1 LIISANPAAETALG
15 VQSLAYRRY
24 TEALGPD
31 SALSRMLACC
41 LAEGRTFRREEIEYT
56 TPSSELR
63 QLGMTISPI
72 LRGSREVA
80 GALCLLSDLTELTL
94 LQKQIHMKENL
105 AALGELSA
113 GIAHEFKN
121 ALATISGYAQMIRSE
136 ARGELGEHAE
146 RILDQ
151 TRALT
156 HVVTEFLK
164 FARPLELADEEVP
177 VRAVV
182 ERVVAEVREAI
193 PQVEVTTE
201 GEFAEVSGDEGLLRQ
216 AILNLARNAAEAAS
230 GQPFG
235 GRVTLRG
242 AVDRS
247 AGHDVQRIS
256 IFDNGPGIPAQD
268 LPKIFLPFYTTKANG
283 TGLGLA
289 VVLKIVVQHGGG
301 IEARNQP
308 EGGAEFILW
317 LPLQRKLPQAVD
329 SAPAGIYTQGSIL
342 RP

>member
-1 LIISANPAAETALG
+1 
-15 VQSLAYRRY
+15 
-24 TEALGPD
+24 
-31 SALSRMLACC
+31 M
-41 LAEGRTFRREEIEYT
+41 
-56 TPSSELR
+56 
-63 QLGMTISPI
+63 
-72 LRGSREVA
+72 
-80 GALCLLSDLTELTL
+80 
-94 LQKQIHMKENL
+94 
-105 AALGELSA
+105 
-113 GIAHEFKN
+113 
-121 ALATISGYAQMIRSE
+121 
-136 ARGELGEHAE
+136 
-146 RILDQ
+146 
-151 TRALT
+151 
-156 HVVTEFLK
+156 K

-193 PQVEVTTE
+193 PQVEVITE

-247 AGHDVQRIS
+247 AGHGVQRIS

-329 SAPAGIYTQGSIL
+329 SAPAGIYTQGSTL